1 MLIFD
6 HFSILRIFKNTA
18 PADDFEDLCICF
30 MIALETDLGPILVRF
45 WAPKSFQ
52 NRSQE
57 SPERCWKS
65 LSFLHVFGNLQ
76 KSIFWPTWPQ
86 LGPNLA
92 PKTIPSWSQNWSK
105 IGPKTVSEA
114 RSAPEPILERF
125 LIDFDRF
132 WRDFWYDFSLIF
144 VNF

>member
-1 MLIFD
+1 MFNPSD
-6 HFSILRIFKNTA
+6 PQKHC

-45 WAPKSFQ
+45 WIPKSCQ

-57 SPERCWKS
+57 GSERCWKS
-65 LSFLHVFGNLQ
+65 LSFLHAFGNFQ

-92 PKTIPSWSQNWSK
+92 SKTVPSWSQNWSK
-105 IGPKTVSEA
+105 IDPKTVSEA
-114 RSAPEPILERF
+114 RSAPEPILGRF
-125 LIDFDRF
+125 LIDFRF
-132 WRDFWYDFSLIF
+132 WVHFWYDFSLIF

>member
-1 MLIFD
+1 ML
-6 HFSILRIFKNTA
+6 KNTA
-18 PADDFEDLCICF
+18 PADDFEDLYIWF

-45 WAPKSFQ
+45 WTRKSVQ

-57 SPERCWKS
+57 GPESCWKS
-65 LSFLHVFGNLQ
+65 LSFLHAFGNPQ
-76 KSIFWPTWPQ
+76 KSIFWPTWLQ

-92 PKTIPSWSQNWSK
+92 PKTVPSWSQNSTK

-114 RSAPEPILERF
+114 RSAPEPILGRF

-132 WRDFWYDFSLIF
+132 GGDFWYEFSLIF